1 MKKILYLTVALVLII
16 SCQTTKRSIFESVK
30 EICDKDNGKLWG
42 VNLYSPVLG
51 IDSVRNIVSNVSD
64 APKTFPA
71 NLPVAN
77 STIEL
82 EGKRWTTILWPISGD
97 YKHQIIVLVHEMFH
111 YRQPELGLFPERHP
125 NNSHLSNRDARTLLK
140 LEWNAL
146 KRAAEL
152 KGKQKKSALSDA
164 LSFRALRRQL
174 YKDAAAEECSL
185 EILEGLAEYTGR
197 RIAFPSDKDYL
208 RSLSDLDYL
217 YESDNITRSFAY
229 LSGPLYGLI
238 LDQSSYTWRK
248 EINAESDLGSCVQKI
263 YEIELPKDLE
273 EAVQKAKAR
282 YDFDSIDVTEE
293 SFQRKLEERNTK
305 ILKLFAPD
313 NVIKLESSNL
323 SIQFAPD
330 SMVQMEDGGMVIFG
344 GEAFCEWGYVK
355 GHPLKIT
362 ADWHHVELPR
372 LDTLTVQGDTIV
384 TSGWTLIK
392 KKKTIQKVH
401 PLQ

>member
-1 MKKILYLTVALVLII
+1 MI
-16 SCQTTKRSIFESVK
+16 SCKTTNVSIIESVK

-42 VNLYSPVLG
+42 VNLYSPVIG
-51 IDSVRNIVSNVSD
+51 IDSLRNIVSNVSD

-82 EGKRWTTILWPISGD
+82 DGKRWTTILWPISGD
-97 YKHQIIVLVHEMFH
+97 FKHQVTLLVHEMFH
-111 YRQPELGLFPERHP
+111 YHQPELGIWPERNP

-146 KRAAEL
+146 KRASTL

-174 YKDAAAEECSL
+174 YKDAATEECCL
-185 EILEGLAEYTGR
+185 EIMEGLAEYTGR
-197 RIAFPSDKDYL
+197 RIAFPSNKDFIRNL
-208 RSLSDLDYL
+208 PDLDYL
-217 YESDNITRSFAY
+217 YESDNLTRSFAY

-238 LDQSSYTWRK
+238 LDQSSYPWRK
-248 EINAESDLGSCVQKI
+248 EIKAESDLGSCVQKI
-263 YEIELPKDLE
+263 YEIELPNDLE
-273 EAVQKAKAR
+273 AAVQKAKEM
-282 YDFDSIDVTEE
+282 YDFDSIDAVEE
-293 SFQRKLEERNTK
+293 SFQRKLEERNAK
-305 ILKLFAPD
+305 ILKLFAPK
-313 NVIKLESSNL
+313 NVIRLESSKL
-323 SIQFAPD
+323 SIQFPPD

-362 ADWHHVELPR
+362 GDWHHIELPR
-372 LDTLTVQGDTIV
+372 LDTLSIKGDTIV

-392 KKKTIQKVH
+392 KKQD
-401 PLQ
+401 

>member
-1 MKKILYLTVALVLII
+1 MI
-16 SCQTTKRSIFESVK
+16 SCKTTNVSIFESVK

-42 VNLYSPVLG
+42 VNLYSPVIG
-51 IDSVRNIVSNVSD
+51 IDSLRNIVSNVSD

-82 EGKRWTTILWPISGD
+82 DGKRWTTILWPISGD
-97 YKHQIIVLVHEMFH
+97 FKHQVIILVHEMFH
-111 YRQPELGLFPERHP
+111 YRQPELGIWPERNP

-146 KRAAEL
+146 KRASTL

-174 YKDAAAEECSL
+174 YKDSATEECCL
-185 EILEGLAEYTGR
+185 EIQEGLAEYTGR
-197 RIAFPSDKDYL
+197 RIAFPSNKDFIRNL
-208 RSLSDLDYL
+208 PDLDYL
-217 YESDNITRSFAY
+217 YESDNLTRSFAY

-238 LDQSSYTWRK
+238 LDQSSYPWRK
-248 EINAESDLGSCVQKI
+248 EIKAESDLGSCVQKI
-263 YEIELPKDLE
+263 YEIELPNDLE
-273 EAVQKAKAR
+273 AAVQKAKEM
-282 YDFDSIDVTEE
+282 YDFDSIDAVEE
-293 SFQRKLEERNTK
+293 SFQRKLEERNAK
-305 ILKLFAPD
+305 ILKLFAPK
-313 NVIKLESSNL
+313 NVIRLESSKL
-323 SIQFAPD
+323 SIQFPPD
-330 SMVQMEDGGMVIFG
+330 SMVQMEDGSMVIFG

-362 ADWHHVELPR
+362 GDWHHIELPR
-372 LDTLTVQGDTIV
+372 LDTLSIKGDTIV

-392 KKKTIQKVH
+392 KNN
-401 PLQ
+401 